1 MNTIN
6 LLEASNQMD
15 DMLERVDHD
24 EAVYIELP
32 DGRLENIESIE
43 VEENCFGDRYVVI
56 KAKPD
61 AKGAEQ

>member
-24 EAVYIELP
+24 EGVYIELP

-56 KAKPD
+56 KMKPD
-61 AKGAEQ
+61 KKGDEA